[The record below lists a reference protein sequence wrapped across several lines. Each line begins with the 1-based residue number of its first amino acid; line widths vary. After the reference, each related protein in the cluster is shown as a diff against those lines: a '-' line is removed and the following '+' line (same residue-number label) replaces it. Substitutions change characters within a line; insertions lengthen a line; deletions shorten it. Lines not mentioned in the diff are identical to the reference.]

1 MLTLYQ
7 SNMKTK
13 NFIVCIFLISLVFS
27 CSDYKDQSVDAY
39 GFSNYFAKN
48 SSLFV
53 TEELQGKINATVRY
67 IPIEYL
73 TTKAVVQ
80 EKKYEPKEIVNRYE
94 GFRYIDLTLEGT
106 SSNIIDALVES
117 FNGIEKNVLLQ
128 DLSFGMNK
136 QFELVIDN
144 QTIPMAYYQFDS
156 SLANMNKL
164 KFSIV
169 FKDETNYLNSDLVGD
184 LQLKLK
190 EKVLGEALYFS
201 LSKHK
206 LNNKPTLII

>member
-1 MLTLYQ
+1 
-7 SNMKTK
+7 
-13 NFIVCIFLISLVFS
+13 
-27 CSDYKDQSVDAY
+27 
-39 GFSNYFAKN
+39 
-48 SSLFV
+48 
-53 TEELQGKINATVRY
+53 
-67 IPIEYL
+67 
-73 TTKAVVQ
+73 
-80 EKKYEPKEIVNRYE
+80 
-94 GFRYIDLTLEGT
+94 
-106 SSNIIDALVES
+106 
-117 FNGIEKNVLLQ
+117 
-128 DLSFGMNK
+128 
-136 QFELVIDN
+136 
-144 QTIPMAYYQFDS
+144 MAYYQFDS